1 MLKLW
6 SLSPSTLY
14 YSTFR
19 IRQTTLLT
27 LIVNVFGGI
36 IQPLNRCMQ
45 IIPHGISRFNYKASS
60 YIEGRYS
67 TVTKAE
73 NGMRLAVV
81 GEPRLTKICKVLRG
95 TDKHWSQRVN
105 GYNVV
110 HCVSWRNHWA
120 KGLHLSQCWMYARLH
135 NWLDWLASGAC
146 CGVPVV
152 ARCRGNDP
160 WPSSMARG
168 GQPTPRMTKVNWV
181 VPGMRVN
188 SPKRKTTKD

>member
-81 GEPRLTKICKVLRG
+81 GEPRLTKICRSPARHRQALVSACQWLQRCTLRQLEESLG
-95 TDKHWSQRVN
+95 
-105 GYNVV
+105 
-110 HCVSWRNHWA
+110 
-120 KGLHLSQCWMYARLH
+120 
-135 NWLDWLASGAC
+135 
-146 CGVPVV
+146 
-152 ARCRGNDP
+152 
-160 WPSSMARG
+160 
-168 GQPTPRMTKVNWV
+168 
-181 VPGMRVN
+181 
-188 SPKRKTTKD
+188 